1 MKVIFSIILIIL
13 FVNLAHSTTQIED
26 QFKRELNSLN
36 EDLKQ
41 EILYGDLSL
50 FSQGNSFKK
59 KLKKVKISATLFKG
73 RKFSQM
79 VIKSFSHTI
88 RGLKQIQKS
97 SHSVLDMT
105 FNNGLSGR
113 EMIVAAL
120 DSDNNKK
127 ILDIYSQKKAFL
139 QSLGQ
144 TRNLNEKALDL
155 TLDEIEDDEDFNF
168 LKIESPNNY
177 VSNDPVFSFLK
188 DKCRPAFGEE
198 DFFLLLFGFNRCT
211 TQKYRIDRYTVGL
224 GYLNAPNGFSYVT
237 GVKIGKKGFMGI
249 GARVQ
254 IGVNYAGGIGVFLGN
269 GLIFTL
275 DLERA
280 YGLYAGATYFRLKPR

>member
-1 MKVIFSIILIIL
+1 MIFI
-13 FVNLAHSTTQIED
+13 VNIGHSSTQIED
-26 QFKRELNSLN
+26 QFKRDLLSLN

-50 FSQGNSFKK
+50 LSQGTSFKK
-59 KLKKVKISATLFKG
+59 KLKMVKASATQFKG
-73 RKFSQM
+73 RKFAQM
-79 VIKSFSHTI
+79 VKKSFSHTI
-88 RGLKQIQKS
+88 RGLKELQKS
-97 SHSVLDMT
+97 YHSILDMT

-120 DSDNNKK
+120 DPDNNKK
-127 ILDIYSQKKAFL
+127 ILDIYSQKKAWL

-144 TRNLNEKALDL
+144 TTNLHEKALDL
-155 TLDEIEDDEDFNF
+155 TLVEIDDDEDFNF
-168 LKIESPNNY
+168 LKIEASQNY
-177 VSNDPVFSFLK
+177 VLNDPVFSFLK
-188 DKCRPAFGEE
+188 DKCTPAFGEE

-237 GVKIGKKGFMGI
+237 GLKIGKKGFMGI

-269 GLIFTL
+269 GLIFSL